1 MYKILK
7 TVFILFLTLTTQIS
21 PFLGDLTLRAQSK
34 DSIIL
39 AGGCFWCVE
48 ADFEKVNGVSKVISG
63 YTGGFVE
70 NPTYKQVVK
79 GGTGHYEAVIIHFDP
94 EIITT
99 KNILYK
105 FFRSIDPT
113 DADGQFCDRGHSYK
127 SAIFAKPNQ
136 ILIAKNAI
144 LEAEKVLGEK
154 IVTPILE
161 VNKFFTAEKYHQD
174 YYKGENLVLTRFGPI
189 KQKNA
194 YKRYRSACGR
204 DERLKEVWGKD
215 AFLN

>member
-1 MYKILK
+1 MQKIVK
-7 TVFILFLTLTTQIS
+7 TVFILFLTLATQIT
-21 PFLGDLTLRAQSK
+21 PIFGNLMLRGQSK

-48 ADFEKVNGVSKVISG
+48 ADFEKVKGISEVISG

-79 GGTGHYEAVIIHFDP
+79 GGTGHYEAVIVHFDP

-99 KNILYK
+99 KNILDK

-113 DADGQFCDRGHSYK
+113 DSGGQFCDRGHSYK
-127 SAIFAKPNQ
+127 SAIFTTPNQ
-136 ILIAKNAI
+136 ILTAKNAL
-144 LEAEKVLGEK
+144 LEAQSILGET

-161 VNKFFTAEKYHQD
+161 AGRFFTAEDYHQD
-174 YYKGENLVLTRFGPI
+174 YYKGENLIFTRFGPI

-194 YKRYRSACGR
+194 YKRYRTACGR
-204 DERLKEVWGKD
+204 DERLKELWGKA
-215 AFLN
+215 AFLD